1 MSTWADYF
9 SDLLN
14 QPPPSEAADIPQVN
28 TATPTVEEIKSTVE
42 KQKHDIASG
51 PDRITAENLK
61 ADLQISAQML
71 SV

>member
-14 QPPPSEAADIPQVN
+14 QPPPSEAVDIPQVN